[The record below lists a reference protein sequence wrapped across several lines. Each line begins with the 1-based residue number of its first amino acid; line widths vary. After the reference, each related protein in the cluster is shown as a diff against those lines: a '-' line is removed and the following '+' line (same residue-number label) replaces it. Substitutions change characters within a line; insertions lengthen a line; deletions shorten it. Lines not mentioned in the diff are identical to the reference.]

1 MGGGSSPPP
10 ADLFFDLAADYVI
23 HGVHELKY
31 EVTLFSGNYDP
42 SYGLTVTIDEVA
54 PILNSN
60 STLIFDTDHVTEQYL
75 ADNNDKVQAGV
86 PPYSGG
92 APGDVI
98 TWYWNKDPFSVVDAD
113 RVDSRTLYRG
123 ESGQPRPLDFLGDMI
138 LARGDGDFYAFYRLR
153 DRAGN
158 PSSYSSPFRL
168 KVEAQPVPRNLPA
181 PRVAEASGSPGAEQS
196 TLKAIDGVA
205 GVTII
210 IPNEA
215 VFKPG
220 DTHSVQWAAPGTVG
234 SLKVEVADDSSGLR
248 YKIPSTHIAQ
258 HMGKTIPVY
267 YQVVGIPPNNNDD
280 SRTQNLTV
288 QAIDNW
294 RTIQCTVPAGS
305 TSQLSVVKV
314 VESGK
319 AVFSLP
325 RWTFMAVG
333 QLVTITLS
341 GVDSTSGSQ
350 LNLVVRDQRPVSAAE
365 LGANAATVDVLV
377 NVIQRFQVNQALTV
391 KVAVSFDDG
400 GSRLDFPNLNLR
412 LVT

>member
-181 PRVAEASGSPGAEQS
+181 PRVAEASGSPGA
-196 TLKAIDGVA
+196 
-205 GVTII
+205 
-210 IPNEA
+210 
-215 VFKPG
+215 
-220 DTHSVQWAAPGTVG
+220 
-234 SLKVEVADDSSGLR
+234 
-248 YKIPSTHIAQ
+248 
-258 HMGKTIPVY
+258 
-267 YQVVGIPPNNNDD
+267 
-280 SRTQNLTV
+280 
-288 QAIDNW
+288 
-294 RTIQCTVPAGS
+294 
-305 TSQLSVVKV
+305 
-314 VESGK
+314 
-319 AVFSLP
+319 
-325 RWTFMAVG
+325 
-333 QLVTITLS
+333 
-341 GVDSTSGSQ
+341 
-350 LNLVVRDQRPVSAAE
+350 
-365 LGANAATVDVLV
+365 
-377 NVIQRFQVNQALTV
+377 
-391 KVAVSFDDG
+391 
-400 GSRLDFPNLNLR
+400 
-412 LVT
+412 